1 MKKILLLIS
10 CIFVSFSSTFAAGLN
25 AYAFGAGY
33 IYDAN
38 TNKLHISWSQQA
50 QAARVTI
57 VALDGDNRYVLAEYN
72 NLGAARHEYIIDLW
86 DAVAAG
92 MPTNTDLEVAIEVR
106 TADRTKHEFVKKID
120 FQWPFSIDIDRNP
133 YSKYFGLMYV
143 GQMNNSKDRGIY
155 VLDQQGG
162 VAKGAQIDKDITLY
176 TYWYDRTH
184 AVPFMVRTFQ
194 DGTGRLLIS
203 SADRSQDTHLWLA
216 TPQTGDAV
224 PVYSEWTNVI
234 TSTQLK
240 DWTGHGK
247 VSSSDIFANAG
258 LDIRDNGDYWDIL
271 LYMAT
276 VNSNTANHDAGNAY
290 SGMYRVAKSSTNLT
304 GGTYTSY
311 TAPTPNSS
319 YSSGFKPHNV
329 INNAYTASMLNA
341 GASFDKFGGVLYNA
355 TSENDNPNNSAFI
368 HKTLN
373 GQFKSDY
380 ADGDYLKR
388 SKARTKGARF
398 SPDFSK
404 LAIAQGRM
412 ADELRIYNVSQSDGN
427 SHPVL
432 TNGQSVNIVTSTS
445 GATYDYRVFAH
456 DIAWDYAQ
464 NVYVT
469 VRNEGARYGIYAV
482 ATDLN
487 GEPVTTPVQGSFNVN
502 CPDGEFTISLSSNI
516 DAGATLTGAGTYAS
530 CTPVTVT
537 ATPDGSHKFLRW
549 SEGGVEVS
557 KEPSYTF
564 YATKNRNLVAEFE
577 YAVYNNITWW
587 NLFENGE
594 DITDYDENIN
604 TEEDDKVNMRL
615 WRLFQVE
622 YNAQYKC
629 NHTDE
634 GTVTQGGRPLQK
646 VFYFVNFAYNGT
658 EKQVL
663 RDRIEDMLDNDNEP
677 KLFYWLGQYIEHV
690 VAASVHNGDINAY
703 DGYNIW
709 GFYLQAFINRTS
721 HCWNQNIN
729 ASFTDGQVLN
739 STSSSTNQYKAKNFS
754 EAGKPTSWRP
764 YWTEK
769 VCDLPSTMTYNDAMP
784 TEWNTATTCSDGSI
798 AGITPSNWYKWNKV
812 NSPQNNGNSDTHIL
826 AWRKDGVKGP
836 IITRVEGDNWK
847 LYATYVKKHIHED
860 DPEPDMSGDYPQD
873 ATNSDVF
880 RLLFNK
886 TWDPNYAHKLT
897 ITRKIQ
903 GGMYNTICFPFKV
916 YLGDNGSMPDDNQF
930 KQATYWK
937 YIGTSS
943 KYNES
948 GEPVTILE
956 FQPETE
962 VLEAGVPYL
971 VWSDNDITKEEILF
985 GVPGWGDPGRTHV
998 FCDTVPKTVPAREG
1012 SPVPITFVGTINPT
1026 EVPAESLI
1034 LVADNRLAQTTTK
1047 GQMKGMRGYFTID
1060 PMWAAEIAEQAADG
1074 RVYLSMKKP
1083 VTTSIPVAPEAE
1095 QQTKPEVR
1103 KIMRDG
1109 QIYILRGN
1117 EVYTI
1122 TGNRVK

>member
-10 CIFVSFSSTFAAGLN
+10 SLIISIATAFAAGLN

-38 TNKLHISWSQQA
+38 TNKLHINWSQQA

-143 GQMNNSKDRGIY
+143 GQMNNSKDRGVY

-162 VAKGAQIDKDITLY
+162 LARGAQIDKDITLY
-176 TYWYDRTH
+176 TYWFDRTH

-203 SADRSQDTHLWLA
+203 SSDRSQDTHLWLA
-216 TPQTGDAV
+216 KPQTGDAV

-247 VSSSDIFANAG
+247 LSSSDKFANAG

-276 VNSNTANHDAGNAY
+276 VNSSTSNHDAGNAY

-304 GGTYTSY
+304 DGTYTSY

-319 YSSGFKPHNV
+319 YDSGFKPHNV

-341 GASFDKFGGVLYNA
+341 NANFDKFGGVLYNA
-355 TSENDNPNNSAFI
+355 TSEDDNPNNSAFI

-432 TNGQSVNIVTSTS
+432 TNGQSVNIVASTS

-469 VRNEGARYGIYAV
+469 VRNEGARYDIYAV

-487 GEPVTTPVQGSFNVN
+487 GEPVTTPIKGTPFNVN

-516 DAGATLTGAGTYAS
+516 NAGATLTGAGTYAS

-557 KEPSYTF
+557 KEPNYTF

-577 YAVYNNITWW
+577 YAVYNVEWYG
-587 NLFENGE
+587 LFQNHE
-594 DITDYDENIN
+594 DISDPSLD
-604 TEEDDKVNMRL
+604 TERNARL

-622 YNAQYKC
+622 YNKHAGTSQ
-629 NHTDE
+629 TDMGE
-634 GTVTQGGRPLQK
+634 ATNTKSGSTRYMYYVLK
-646 VFYFVNFAYNGT
+646 FVNTNFGSYDTPSERCA
-658 EKQVL
+658 L
-663 RDRIEDMLDNDNEP
+663 IESFLDDDSNPSN
-677 KLFYWLGQYIEHV
+677 FYWLGQYIESV
-690 VAASVHNGDINAY
+690 VGRDDINKY
-703 DGYNIW
+703 FDGTYTTNIW
-709 GFYLQAFINRTS
+709 GFYLQSFINRTRKS
-721 HCWNQNIN
+721 HNQSFETATDVGKAINGDYKVVDFSEASKPERWRSFWTEHACKLPKTYSYEKGLPKDWNWYELPVGWSIADAANSKTIYNPCDTWCKWNNQAANPNKLLAWYYDDKNNPTWPANPTIVRNVYKDGALFATWVDKSISEDEDKQQKNSDVIYLLNHHNGTHNIEVDRTLQANMYNTFCLPFGVN
-729 ASFTDGQVLN
+729 AKSQLPSELQDATFVKFDGVENLYETSGDEVAVLN
-739 STSSSTNQYKAKNFS
+739 FS
-754 EAGKPTSWRP
+754 EVTFSGADTLEAGKPYLVLPKTDISTS
-764 YWTEK
+764 
-769 VCDLPSTMTYNDAMP
+769 
-784 TEWNTATTCSDGSI
+784 
-798 AGITPSNWYKWNKV
+798 
-812 NSPQNNGNSDTHIL
+812 
-826 AWRKDGVKGP
+826 
-836 IITRVEGDNWK
+836 
-847 LYATYVKKHIHED
+847 
-860 DPEPDMSGDYPQD
+860 
-873 ATNSDVF
+873 
-880 RLLFNK
+880 
-886 TWDPNYAHKLT
+886 
-897 ITRKIQ
+897 
-903 GGMYNTICFPFKV
+903 KV
-916 YLGDNGSMPDDNQF
+916 YTNIKTDYKNGDKNNP
-930 KQATYWK
+930 
-937 YIGTSS
+937 
-943 KYNES
+943 
-948 GEPVTILE
+948 
-956 FQPETE
+956 
-962 VLEAGVPYL
+962 
-971 VWSDNDITKEEILF
+971 
-985 GVPGWGDPGRTHV
+985 
-998 FCDTVPKTVPAREG
+998 TVVERAKTVTQETANG
-1012 SPVPITFVGTINPT
+1012 GHVSFCGTINSVSIPEQT
-1026 EVPAESLI
+1026 VI
-1034 LVADNRLAQTTTK
+1034 LVADSRLAKTTEA
-1047 GQMKGMRGYFTID
+1047 GNMLGLRGYFIVDD
-1060 PMWAAEIAEQAADG
+1060 PYIQSLADEG
-1074 RVYLSMKKP
+1074 KLYLSMKKP

-1103 KIMRDG
+1103 KVMYDG

-1122 TGNRVK
+1122 TGHRVK

>member
-10 CIFVSFSSTFAAGLN
+10 CLIISLASTFAAGLN

-33 IYDAN
+33 NYDAN

-72 NLGAARHEYIIDLW
+72 NLGATRHEYIIDLW

-106 TADRTKHEFVKKID
+106 TADRTQHEFVKKID

-162 VAKGAQIDKDITLY
+162 QARGAQIDKDITLY
-176 TYWYDRTH
+176 TSWYDNTH
-184 AVPFMVRTFQ
+184 AVPYMVRTLQ

-203 SADRSQDTHLWLA
+203 SADKSQNTHLWLA
-216 TPQTGDAV
+216 TPQTDDAV
-224 PVYSEWTNVI
+224 PVYSEWTDVI
-234 TSTQLK
+234 TSSQLRE
-240 DWTGHGK
+240 WTGHGK
-247 VSSSDIFANAG
+247 VSSSDKFANAG

-276 VNSNTANHDAGNAY
+276 VNSSTSNHDAGNAY
-290 SGMYRVAKSSTNLT
+290 SGMYSVAKSSTNLT
-304 GGTYTSY
+304 GGTYIPY

-319 YSSGFKPHNV
+319 YDSGFKTHSV
-329 INNAYTASMLNA
+329 ISNAYTASMLNA
-341 GASFDKFGGVLYNA
+341 SANFDKFGGVLYNA
-355 TSENDNPNNSAFI
+355 TSEDDNPDNSAFI

-373 GQFKSDY
+373 GQFKSNY

-412 ADELRIYNVSQSDGN
+412 DSELRIYDVSQNDGN

-432 TNGQSVNIVTSTS
+432 SNGQSVNIVTSTS
-445 GATYDYRVFAH
+445 GATYAYRVFAH

-464 NVYVT
+464 NVYVAI
-469 VRNEGARYGIYAV
+469 RNESARYGIYAV

-487 GEPVTTPVQGSFNVN
+487 GEPVTTPVQGTFNVN

-516 DAGATLTGAGTYAS
+516 NAGATLTGAGTYAS

-577 YAVYNNITWW
+577 YAVYNVEWY
-587 NLFENGE
+587 NLFEEGK
-594 DITDYDENIN
+594 DITTIGVDANDNNVNNRLWYLFLAALKETGATITDHGNVWQSEDSKNAFWVVKTLQNVTSDALNNFLTN
-604 TEEDDKVNMRL
+604 TESK
-615 WRLFQVE
+615 
-622 YNAQYKC
+622 
-629 NHTDE
+629 
-634 GTVTQGGRPLQK
+634 
-646 VFYFVNFAYNGT
+646 
-658 EKQVL
+658 
-663 RDRIEDMLDNDNEP
+663 
-677 KLFYWLGQYIEHV
+677 FYWLGKYILDTTGETINYSSDWKYLLHLFFNRTKWCYNVNGGSNVNSYIEQQF
-690 VAASVHNGDINAY
+690 NNNKIPD
-703 DGYNIW
+703 
-709 GFYLQAFINRTS
+709 
-721 HCWNQNIN
+721 
-729 ASFTDGQVLN
+729 FTTTGHPD
-739 STSSSTNQYKAKNFS
+739 Y
-754 EAGKPTSWRP
+754 WRK
-764 YWTEK
+764 YWTRYACNLPMELSYDQSLPTDWTK
-769 VCDLPSTMTYNDAMP
+769 IAKPSTYVTYEP
-784 TEWNTATTCSDGSI
+784 T
-798 AGITPSNWYKWNKV
+798 WYKWNNV
-812 NSPQNNGNSDTHIL
+812 WSPQNNGNNHTHIL
-826 AWRKDGVKGP
+826 AWRFGSATGEIVNHVPSPEPGQES
-836 IITRVEGDNWK
+836 VK
-847 LYATYVKKHIHED
+847 LYATYIKKHIHEN
-860 DPEPDMSGDYPQD
+860 DPDLDPNDKCD
-873 ATNSDVF
+873 AKNSDVLK
-880 RLLFNK
+880 LLFNDH
-886 TWDPNYAHKLT
+886 WDGAWHKIT
-897 ITRKIQ
+897 ITRKLQ
-903 GGMYNTICFPFKV
+903 AGMYNTICLPFNV
-916 YLGDNGSMPDDNQF
+916 NLETDLPADGSLDEAEFWQYDGTVSSTYNQ
-930 KQATYWK
+930 
-937 YIGTSS
+937 
-943 KYNES
+943 S
-948 GEPVTILE
+948 GEPVS
-956 FQPETE
+956 
-962 VLEAGVPYL
+962 VLNFTRVTDQLVAGTPYL
-971 VWSDNDITKEEILF
+971 VEVKKDVTNDLF
-985 GVPGWGDPGRTHV
+985 FSGALDYDGKSVL
-998 FCDTVPKTVPAREG
+998 CDTTLR
-1012 SPVPITFVGTINPT
+1012 PVIADPEAEVKINFIGTINPT
-1026 EVPAESLI
+1026 TIPDGALI
-1034 LVADNRLAQTTTK
+1034 LVANNRLASTTEP
-1047 GQMKGMRGYFTID
+1047 GRMEGMRGYFTID

-1083 VTTSIPVAPEAE
+1083 TTTSIPVAPEAE

-1109 QIYILRGN
+1109 QIYILRGD

-1122 TGNRVK
+1122 TGAKVK

>member
-10 CIFVSFSSTFAAGLN
+10 CLIISVTTAFAAGLN

-33 IYDAN
+33 NYDAN

-155 VLDQQGG
+155 VLDQQGDL
-162 VAKGAQIDKDITLY
+162 ARGAQIDKDITLY
-176 TYWYDRTH
+176 SYWFDRTH

-240 DWTGHGK
+240 AWTGHGE

-276 VNSNTANHDAGNAY
+276 VNSSTANHDAGNAY

-304 GGTYTSY
+304 DGTYTSY
-311 TAPTPNSS
+311 TAPTPNPS
-319 YSSGFKPHNV
+319 YDSGFKTHSV
-329 INNAYTASMLNA
+329 ISNAYTASMLNA
-341 GASFDKFGGVLYNA
+341 SANFDKFGGVLYNA
-355 TSENDNPNNSAFI
+355 TSEDDNPNNSAFI

-373 GQFKSDY
+373 GQQFKSDY

-432 TNGQSVNIVTSTS
+432 SNGQSVNIVTSTS

-469 VRNEGARYGIYAV
+469 VRNESARYGIYAV

-487 GEPVTTPVQGSFNVN
+487 GEPVTTPVQGTFNVN

-549 SEGGVEVS
+549 TEGGQEVS
-557 KEPSYTF
+557 REKSYTF
-564 YATKNRNLVAEFE
+564 YATRDRELVAEFE
-577 YAVYNNITWW
+577 YAVYNVEWY
-587 NLFENGE
+587 NLFQRDVTGMQ
-594 DITDYDENIN
+594 DITTIYRDENDN
-604 TEEDDKVNMRL
+604 NLNNRLWYLFMPMFNEFAPATSRADNGKAGTYNEFNVMGFTSSTGTDKV
-615 WRLFQVE
+615 
-622 YNAQYKC
+622 K
-629 NHTDE
+629 
-634 GTVTQGGRPLQK
+634 
-646 VFYFVNFAYNGT
+646 NFMETANS
-658 EKQVL
+658 
-663 RDRIEDMLDNDNEP
+663 P
-677 KLFYWLGQYIEHV
+677 FYWLGRYILDVANKNSMTNDQWRYHLYSFFNRTDTPRNSAGSAAYGTTVDFSVKGHPNYWRKYWTEYSCELPNSVSYDDPMPKDWTKHAAPSSYVTYKPKSWYRWNSDTAV
-690 VAASVHNGDINAY
+690 VNQGKLLAWYYDDKNNPTWPANPTIVRNVYKEGALFATWVDKSISEDEDKQQKNSDVIYLLNHHNGTHDIEV
-703 DGYNIW
+703 DRT
-709 GFYLQAFINRTS
+709 LQANMYNTFCLPFGVNAKSQLPSELQDATFVKFDGVKNLYETS
-721 HCWNQNIN
+721 GDEV
-729 ASFTDGQVLN
+729 AVLN
-739 STSSSTNQYKAKNFS
+739 FS
-754 EAGKPTSWRP
+754 EVTFLEADTLEAGKPYLVLPKKDISTS
-764 YWTEK
+764 
-769 VCDLPSTMTYNDAMP
+769 
-784 TEWNTATTCSDGSI
+784 
-798 AGITPSNWYKWNKV
+798 
-812 NSPQNNGNSDTHIL
+812 
-826 AWRKDGVKGP
+826 
-836 IITRVEGDNWK
+836 
-847 LYATYVKKHIHED
+847 
-860 DPEPDMSGDYPQD
+860 
-873 ATNSDVF
+873 
-880 RLLFNK
+880 
-886 TWDPNYAHKLT
+886 
-897 ITRKIQ
+897 
-903 GGMYNTICFPFKV
+903 KV
-916 YLGDNGSMPDDNQF
+916 YTNIKTGYKNGDKNNP
-930 KQATYWK
+930 
-937 YIGTSS
+937 
-943 KYNES
+943 
-948 GEPVTILE
+948 
-956 FQPETE
+956 
-962 VLEAGVPYL
+962 
-971 VWSDNDITKEEILF
+971 
-985 GVPGWGDPGRTHV
+985 
-998 FCDTVPKTVPAREG
+998 TVVERAKTVTQETANG
-1012 SPVPITFVGTINPT
+1012 GHVSFCGTINSVSIPEQT
-1026 EVPAESLI
+1026 VI
-1034 LVADNRLAQTTTK
+1034 LVADSRLAKTTEA
-1047 GQMKGMRGYFTID
+1047 GNMLGLRGYFILDD
-1060 PMWAAEIAEQAADG
+1060 PYIQSLAEDG
-1074 RVYLSMKKP
+1074 KLYLSMKKP

-1109 QIYILRGN
+1109 QIYILRGD

-1122 TGNRVK
+1122 TGHRVK

>member
-10 CIFVSFSSTFAAGLN
+10 CLIISVTSTFAAGLN

-33 IYDAN
+33 NYDAN

-72 NLGAARHEYIIDLW
+72 NLGATRHEYIIDLW

-106 TADRTKHEFVKKID
+106 TADRTKHEFVKKIN

-155 VLDQQGG
+155 VFDQQGDL
-162 VAKGAQIDKDITLY
+162 ARGAQIDNITLY
-176 TYWYDRTH
+176 TSWYDDTH
-184 AVPFMVRTFQ
+184 AVPYMVRTLQ

-203 SADRSQDTHLWLA
+203 SADKSQNTHLWLA
-216 TPQTGDAV
+216 TPQTDDAV
-224 PVYSEWTNVI
+224 PVYSEWTDVI
-234 TSTQLK
+234 TSSQLRE
-240 DWTGHGK
+240 WTGHGK
-247 VSSSDIFANAG
+247 VSSSDKFANAG

-276 VNSNTANHDAGNAY
+276 VNSSTSNHDAGNAY

-304 GGTYTSY
+304 GGTYIPY

-319 YSSGFKPHNV
+319 YPSGFKPHNV
-329 INNAYTASMLNA
+329 ISNAYTASMLNA
-341 GASFDKFGGVLYNA
+341 SANFDKFGGVLYNA
-355 TSENDNPNNSAFI
+355 TSEDDNPNNSAFI

-373 GQFKSDY
+373 NEQFKSNY

-412 ADELRIYNVSQSDGN
+412 DSELRIYDVSQNDGN

-432 TNGQSVNIVTSTS
+432 SNGQSVNIVTSTS
-445 GATYDYRVFAH
+445 GATYAYRVFAH

-464 NVYVT
+464 NVYVA
-469 VRNEGARYGIYAV
+469 VRNESARYGIYAV

-487 GEPVTTPVQGSFNVN
+487 GEPVTTPVQGTFNVN

-587 NLFENGE
+587 NLFENGQDVE
-594 DITDYDENIN
+594 DPNANYNE
-604 TEEDDKVNMRL
+604 RL
-615 WRLFQVE
+615 WRLLQVE
-622 YNAQYKC
+622 YNVWIKNWKTRADQ
-629 NHTDE
+629 
-634 GTVTQGGRPLQK
+634 GTFADGKFKVTGF
-646 VFYFVNFAYNGT
+646 FYQSSTNGSNYYLSNFMN
-658 EKQVL
+658 
-663 RDRIEDMLDNDNEP
+663 NENSP
-677 KLFYWLGQYIEHV
+677 FKWLG
-690 VAASVHNGDINAY
+690 D
-703 DGYNIW
+703 
-709 GFYLQAFINRTS
+709 YLADVLKGTTFSRTTTAHLQGQIHAFINRSTPANNNGDYADS
-721 HCWNQNIN
+721 YGPKY
-729 ASFTDGQVLN
+729 SFSTKGQI
-739 STSSSTNQYKAKNFS
+739 S
-754 EAGKPTSWRP
+754 SWRP

-769 VCDLPSTMTYNDAMP
+769 VCNLPSTMTYNDPMP
-784 TEWNTATTCSDGSI
+784 TDWNTSDCSTGSI

-812 NSPQNNGNSDTHIL
+812 TSPQNNGTSDTHIR

-836 IITRVEGDNWK
+836 IITRVEEDNLR
-847 LYATYVKKHIHED
+847 LYNTYVKKHIHED

-886 TWDPNYAHKLT
+886 TWGPNYAHKLT

-916 YLGDNGSMPDDNQF
+916 YLGDNGSMPDDNPF
-930 KQATYWK
+930 KQATYWE

-948 GEPVTILE
+948 GEPVTILD
-956 FQPETE
+956 FQQETE

-971 VWSDNDITKEEILF
+971 VWSDNDITQEEILF
-985 GVPGWGDPGRTHV
+985 GVPGWDDPGRTQV

-1026 EVPAESLI
+1026 EVPAESII

-1060 PMWAAEIAEQAADG
+1060 PVWAAEIAEQAADG

-1083 VTTSIPVAPEAE
+1083 TTTSIPVAPEAE

-1109 QIYILRGN
+1109 QIYILRGD

-1122 TGNRVK
+1122 TGAKVK

>member
-1 MKKILLLIS
+1 MKRILLLIS
-10 CIFVSFSSTFAAGLN
+10 CLIISVTSTFAAGLN

-50 QAARVTI
+50 QAARVAI
-57 VALDGDNRYVLAEYN
+57 VALDGDNRYVLAEYK
-72 NLGAARHEYIIDLW
+72 NLGAARHDSIIDLW

-176 TYWYDRTH
+176 TYWFDRTH

-203 SADRSQDTHLWLA
+203 SSDRSQDTHLWLA
-216 TPQTGDAV
+216 KPQTGDAV

-247 VSSSDIFANAG
+247 VSSSDKFANAG

-276 VNSNTANHDAGNAY
+276 VNSSTANHDAGNAY
-290 SGMYRVAKSSTNLT
+290 SGMYRVAKSNTDLT

-319 YSSGFKPHNV
+319 YDSGFKPHSV
-329 INNAYTASMLNA
+329 IGNAYTASMLNA

-373 GQFKSDY
+373 GQFNSDY

-487 GEPVTTPVQGSFNVN
+487 GEPVTTPVQGTFNVN

-577 YAVYNNITWW
+577 YAVYNVEWYG
-587 NLFENGE
+587 LFQNHE
-594 DITDYDENIN
+594 DISDPSLD
-604 TEEDDKVNMRL
+604 TERNARL

-622 YNAQYKC
+622 YNKHA
-629 NHTDE
+629 
-634 GTVTQGGRPLQK
+634 GASQK
-646 VFYFVNFAYNGT
+646 DFGESKGSSGSNRLMYYVLKFVNTNFSSYDDKSKN
-658 EKQVL
+658 EL
-663 RDRIEDMLDNDNEP
+663 RALIEDFLDNEADKSN
-677 KLFYWLGQYIEHV
+677 FYWLGQYIESV
-690 VAASVHNGDINAY
+690 VNREITDQDYV
-703 DGYNIW
+703 NIW
-709 GFYLQAFINRTS
+709 GFYLQSFINRTKNS
-721 HCWNQNIN
+721 HNQ
-729 ASFTDGQVLN
+729 D
-739 STSSSTNQYKAKNFS
+739 FS
-754 EAGKPTSWRP
+754 ENSSAPGTTLIGNYKVVDFSEKSKPIYWRP
-764 YWTEK
+764 YWTNIACKLPKTYKYGDGLPKDWNWYELPEGWSIADAANSK
-769 VCDLPSTMTYNDAMP
+769 ITYYPCDTWCKWNNQAANLNKLLAWYYDDKNNPTWPANPTIVRNVYKDGALFATWVDKSISEDEDKQQKNSDVIYLLNHHNGTHNIEVDRTLQANMYNTFCLPFGVNAKSQLPS
-784 TEWNTATTCSDGSI
+784 E
-798 AGITPSNWYKWNKV
+798 
-812 NSPQNNGNSDTHIL
+812 L
-826 AWRKDGVKGP
+826 
-836 IITRVEGDNWK
+836 
-847 LYATYVKKHIHED
+847 
-860 DPEPDMSGDYPQD
+860 QD
-873 ATNSDVF
+873 ATFVKFDGVENLYETSGDEVAVLNF
-880 RLLFNK
+880 SEVTF
-886 TWDPNYAHKLT
+886 
-897 ITRKIQ
+897 
-903 GGMYNTICFPFKV
+903 
-916 YLGDNGSMPDDNQF
+916 LGAD
-930 KQATYWK
+930 T
-937 YIGTSS
+937 
-943 KYNES
+943 
-948 GEPVTILE
+948 
-956 FQPETE
+956 
-962 VLEAGVPYL
+962 LEAGKPYL
-971 VWSDNDITKEEILF
+971 VL
-985 GVPGWGDPGRTHV
+985 
-998 FCDTVPKTVPAREG
+998 PKTDISTSKVYTNIKTDYKNGDKNNPTVVERAKTVTQETANG
-1012 SPVPITFVGTINPT
+1012 GHVSFCGTINSVSIPEQT
-1026 EVPAESLI
+1026 VI
-1034 LVADNRLAQTTTK
+1034 LVADSRLTKTTET
-1047 GQMKGMRGYFTID
+1047 GNMLGLRGYFIVDD
-1060 PMWAAEIAEQAADG
+1060 PYIQSLADEG
-1074 RVYLSMKKP
+1074 KLYLSMKKP

-1095 QQTKPEVR
+1095 QQVKPEVR
-1103 KIMRDG
+1103 KVMYDG
-1109 QIYILRGN
+1109 KIYILRGN

-1122 TGNRVK
+1122 TGNRIK

>member
-10 CIFVSFSSTFAAGLN
+10 CLIISLASTFAAGLN

-72 NLGAARHEYIIDLW
+72 NLGAARHEYVIDLW

-155 VLDQQGG
+155 VLDQQGDL
-162 VAKGAQIDKDITLY
+162 AKGAQIDEDITLY
-176 TYWYDRTH
+176 TYWFDRTH

-203 SADRSQDTHLWLA
+203 SSDRSQDTHLWLA

-240 DWTGHGK
+240 AWTGHGE

-276 VNSNTANHDAGNAY
+276 VNSSTANHDAGNAY

-304 GGTYTSY
+304 DGTYTSY
-311 TAPTPNSS
+311 TAPTPNPS
-319 YSSGFKPHNV
+319 YDSGFKTHSV
-329 INNAYTASMLNA
+329 ISNAYTASMLNA
-341 GASFDKFGGVLYNA
+341 SANFDKFGGVLYNA
-355 TSENDNPNNSAFI
+355 TSEDDNPNNSAFI

-412 ADELRIYNVSQSDGN
+412 ADELRIYNVSQNDGN

-432 TNGQSVNIVTSTS
+432 SNGQSVNIVTSTS
-445 GATYDYRVFAH
+445 GATYAYRVFAH

-464 NVYVT
+464 NVYVA

-487 GEPVTTPVQGSFNVN
+487 GEPVTTPVQGTFNVN

-549 SEGGVEVS
+549 TEGGQEVS
-557 KEPSYTF
+557 REKSYTF

-577 YAVYNNITWW
+577 YAVYNVEWYG
-587 NLFENGE
+587 LFQNHE
-594 DITDYDENIN
+594 DISDPSLD
-604 TEEDDKVNMRL
+604 TERNARL

-622 YNAQYKC
+622 YNKHAGSSQ
-629 NHTDE
+629 TDKGE
-634 GTVTQGGRPLQK
+634 AVGTSGSNRLMYYVLK
-646 VFYFVNFAYNGT
+646 FVNTNFGEYNSPT
-658 EKQVL
+658 KRCDL
-663 RDRIEDMLDNDNEP
+663 IESFLDNDNAP
-677 KLFYWLGQYIEHV
+677 SNFYWLGQYIESV
-690 VAASVHNGDINAY
+690 VDRDDINKHF
-703 DGYNIW
+703 DGTYTTNIW
-709 GFYLQAFINRTS
+709 GFYLQSFINRTVKS
-721 HCWNQNIN
+721 HNQ
-729 ASFTDGQVLN
+729 SFETATDVGKAIIGD
-739 STSSSTNQYKAKNFS
+739 YKVVDFS
-754 EAGKPTSWRP
+754 EKSKPIYWRP
-764 YWTEK
+764 YWTSIACELPNTYSYGDELPK
-769 VCDLPSTMTYNDAMP
+769 DWNWYELPVGWSIADAANSKTIYNPCDTWCKWNNQAANPNKLLAWYYDDKNNPTWPANPTIVRNVYKDGALFATWVDKSISEDEDKQQKNSDVIYLLNHHNGTHNIEVDRTLQANMYNTFCLPFGVNAKSQLPS
-784 TEWNTATTCSDGSI
+784 E
-798 AGITPSNWYKWNKV
+798 
-812 NSPQNNGNSDTHIL
+812 L
-826 AWRKDGVKGP
+826 
-836 IITRVEGDNWK
+836 
-847 LYATYVKKHIHED
+847 
-860 DPEPDMSGDYPQD
+860 QD
-873 ATNSDVF
+873 ATFVKFDGVENLYETS
-880 RLLFNK
+880 
-886 TWDPNYAHKLT
+886 
-897 ITRKIQ
+897 
-903 GGMYNTICFPFKV
+903 
-916 YLGDNGSMPDDNQF
+916 GDEVAVLNFSEVTF
-930 KQATYWK
+930 
-937 YIGTSS
+937 
-943 KYNES
+943 S
-948 GEPVTILE
+948 GVDT
-956 FQPETE
+956 
-962 VLEAGVPYL
+962 LEAGKPYL
-971 VWSDNDITKEEILF
+971 VLPKKDISTSKVYTNIKT
-985 GVPGWGDPGRTHV
+985 GYKNGDKNNP
-998 FCDTVPKTVPAREG
+998 TVVERAKTVTQETANG
-1012 SPVPITFVGTINPT
+1012 GHVSFCGTINSVSIPEQT
-1026 EVPAESLI
+1026 VI
-1034 LVADNRLAQTTTK
+1034 LVADSRLAKTTEA
-1047 GQMKGMRGYFTID
+1047 GNMLGLRGYFILDD
-1060 PMWAAEIAEQAADG
+1060 PYIQSLAEDG
-1074 RVYLSMKKP
+1074 KLYLSMKKP

-1095 QQTKPEVR
+1095 QQTKPQVR

-1109 QIYILRGN
+1109 QIYILRGD

>member
-10 CIFVSFSSTFAAGLN
+10 CLIISVATAFAAGLN

-33 IYDAN
+33 NYDAN

-72 NLGAARHEYIIDLW
+72 NLGATRHEYIIDLW

-106 TADRTKHEFVKKID
+106 TADRTQHEFVKKID

-162 VAKGAQIDKDITLY
+162 QARGAQIDKDITLY
-176 TYWYDRTH
+176 TSWYDNTH
-184 AVPFMVRTFQ
+184 AVPYMVRTLQ

-203 SADRSQDTHLWLA
+203 SADKSQNTHLWLA
-216 TPQTGDAV
+216 TPQTDDAV

-234 TSTQLK
+234 TSTQLRE
-240 DWTGHGK
+240 WTGHGVAK
-247 VSSSDIFANAG
+247 DYFANAG

-276 VNSNTANHDAGNAY
+276 VNSSTSNHDAGNAY
-290 SGMYRVAKSSTNLT
+290 SGMYSVAKSSTNLT
-304 GGTYTSY
+304 GGTYIPY

-319 YSSGFKPHNV
+319 YPSGFKPHNV
-329 INNAYTASMLNA
+329 ISNAYTASMLNA
-341 GASFDKFGGVLYNA
+341 SANFDKFGGVLYNA
-355 TSENDNPNNSAFI
+355 TSEDDNPNNSAFI

-373 GQFKSDY
+373 NEQFKSNY

-412 ADELRIYNVSQSDGN
+412 DSELRIYDVSQNDGN

-432 TNGQSVNIVTSTS
+432 SNGQSVNIVTSTS
-445 GATYDYRVFAH
+445 GATYAYRVFAH

-464 NVYVT
+464 NVYVA
-469 VRNEGARYGIYAV
+469 VRNESARYGIYAV

-487 GEPVTTPVQGSFNVN
+487 GEPVTTPVQGTFNVN
-502 CPDGEFTISLSSNI
+502 CPDGEFTISLLSNI
-516 DAGATLTGAGTYAS
+516 NAGATLTGAGTYAS

-577 YAVYNNITWW
+577 YAVYNVEWY
-587 NLFENGE
+587 NLFEGE
-594 DITDYDENIN
+594 QDVTDYIKNPNSEMDG
-604 TEEDDKVNMRL
+604 KVNARL
-615 WRLFQVE
+615 WRLFQWQFNT
-622 YNAQYKC
+622 YSTTKKYDQGTYWNA
-629 NHTDE
+629 N
-634 GTVTQGGRPLQK
+634 TQ
-646 VFYFVNFAYNGT
+646 T
-658 EKQVL
+658 
-663 RDRIEDMLDNDNEP
+663 NE
-677 KLFYWLGQYIEHV
+677 FHV
-690 VAASVHNGDINAY
+690 VAFLSSTGDETVKKFMTTDNLPFFWLGKYILHITGKSSLTNDQWKY
-703 DGYNIW
+703 ELY
-709 GFYLQAFINRTS
+709 AFFNRT
-721 HCWNQNIN
+721 NL
-729 ASFTDGQVLN
+729 ARN
-739 STSSSTNQYKAKNFS
+739 SLGTAYSYTTGNYKT
-754 EAGKPTSWRP
+754 AGIPTHWRKWWAL
-764 YWTEK
+764 YA
-769 VCDLPSTMTYNDAMP
+769 CNLPMELSYDQSLP
-784 TEWNTATTCSDGSI
+784 TEWNKISGPGDYSKYVSDDPRG
-798 AGITPSNWYKWNKV
+798 WYKWNNV
-812 NSPQNNGNSDTHIL
+812 WSPPYNGNNHTHIL
-826 AWRKDGVKGP
+826 AWRFGSATGEIVNHVPSPEPGQES
-836 IITRVEGDNWK
+836 VK
-847 LYATYVKKHIHED
+847 LYATYIKKHIHEN
-860 DPEPDMSGDYPQD
+860 DPDLDPNDKCD
-873 ATNSDVF
+873 AKNSDVLK
-880 RLLFNK
+880 LLFNDH
-886 TWDPNYAHKLT
+886 WDGAWHKIT
-897 ITRKIQ
+897 ITRKLQ
-903 GGMYNTICFPFKV
+903 AGMYNTICLPFNV
-916 YLGDNGSMPDDNQF
+916 NLETDLPADGSLDEAEFWQYDGTVSSTYNQ
-930 KQATYWK
+930 
-937 YIGTSS
+937 
-943 KYNES
+943 S
-948 GEPVTILE
+948 GEPVS
-956 FQPETE
+956 
-962 VLEAGVPYL
+962 VLNFTRVTDQLVAGTPYL
-971 VWSDNDITKEEILF
+971 VEVKKDVTNDLF
-985 GVPGWGDPGRTHV
+985 FSGALDYDGKSVL
-998 FCDTVPKTVPAREG
+998 CDTTLR
-1012 SPVPITFVGTINPT
+1012 PVIADPEAEVKINFIGTINPT
-1026 EVPAESLI
+1026 TIPDGALI
-1034 LVADNRLAQTTTK
+1034 LVANNRLASTTEP
-1047 GQMKGMRGYFTID
+1047 GRMEGMRGYFTID

-1083 VTTSIPVAPEAE
+1083 TTTSIPVAPEAE

-1109 QIYILRGN
+1109 QIYILRGD

-1122 TGNRVK
+1122 TGAKVK